1 MTPSYVQTLARYNQ
15 WANERLYTA
24 CAGLTGADYHA
35 PRQAF
40 FGSIHGTLNHL
51 LVADRIWMGRLQ
63 GPESGLK
70 QLNQILYEQF
80 AELRAARE
88 AEDRRFI
95 HFVDG
100 LGQEALDGVLSY
112 RMTSGEARQTPMAWI
127 LAHIFNH
134 QTHHRGQVHGL
145 LSQTAVAPPPL
156 DLFIYL
162 QQLAASSQ
170 PPLSPILPQS

>member
-1 MTPSYVQTLARYNQ
+1 MTTPSYFQTLARYNQ
-15 WANERLYTA
+15 WANERLYAA
-24 CAGLTGADYHA
+24 CAELADADYRA

-70 QLNQILYEQF
+70 QLNQILYEDF
-80 AELRAARE
+80 AELRAARV
-88 AEDRRFI
+88 AEDRRLI

-100 LGQEALDGVLSY
+100 LSQQSLDGVLAY
-112 RMTSGEARQTPMAWI
+112 KTTAGVPQETPLLWT
-127 LAHIFNH
+127 LAHLFNH
-134 QTHHRGQVHGL
+134 QTHHRGQTHGL

-156 DLFIYL
+156 DLLIFSR
-162 QQLAASSQ
+162 QLAAPSS
-170 PPLSPILPQS
+170 PPK

>member
-1 MTPSYVQTLARYNQ
+1 MTTPSYFQTLARYNQ
-15 WANERLYTA
+15 WANARLYAA
-24 CAGLTGADYHA
+24 CAQLADTDYRA

-70 QLNQILYEQF
+70 QLNQILYEDF
-80 AELRAARE
+80 KELQAARQ
-88 AEDRRFI
+88 AEDQRLIDFL
-95 HFVDG
+95 DG
-100 LGQEALDGVLSY
+100 LGQEALNGVLTY
-112 RMTSGEARQTPMAWI
+112 KTTKGAPMETPRVWT
-127 LAHIFNH
+127 LAHLFNH
-134 QTHHRGQVHGL
+134 QTHHRGQAHGL

-162 QQLAASSQ
+162 SQ
-170 PPLSPILPQS
+170 VR